1 MDEPFGSSEN
11 VAIVPDSDGPVASG
25 GNDCADVAFHVI
37 EVLCVFTG
45 LGCFGDAVSRCL
57 GF

>member
-25 GNDCADVAFHVI
+25 GDDCADVAFHVTD
-37 EVLCVFTG
+37 VLRVFTD
-45 LGCFGDAVSRCL
+45 LRCFGDAVSRCL

>member
-25 GNDCADVAFHVI
+25 GNDCADVAFLVI
-37 EVLCVFTG
+37 DVLCFHW
-45 LGCFGDAVSRCL
+45 FGMFWRRSL
-57 GF
+57 PLPWF